1 MILDADPIELG
12 GDDLRGS
19 VLLEA
24 KLRMRVQ
31 IAPEL
36 GQCAVRFADLKE
48 QSAAIR
54 SELGLE
60 FCILDC
66 LGVQPQRVGES
77 TVAVRTPSFERRRC
91 VHQPTVDRE
100 LDLRRSE
107 VVSPRV
113 IIADLQQVGTE

>member
-1 MILDADPIELG
+1 M
-12 GDDLRGS
+12 
-19 VLLEA
+19 
-24 KLRMRVQ
+24 
-31 IAPEL
+31 
-36 GQCAVRFADLKE
+36 KE

-77 TVAVRTPSFERRRC
+77 TVAVRTPGFERRRC

-100 LDLRRSE
+100 LDLPRSE
-107 VVSPRV
+107 VVSPRI